1 MSSRLREYHLELAS
15 SNATRRFWA
24 EYYLDIPRPP
34 EQQELDL
41 MREVLHHRLISHLQ
55 QTELRGPVFCA
66 APLEDWNAGVVR
78 KQIVSALVSGTTVV
92 NSDIEIGGVCL
103 SIPAIRL
110 DKESGAFHV
119 QALAGHF
126 IAEPSSSKSF
136 ENSARVLGSALKEF
150 ADSEEWGLRWPWI
163 NVEVQPWAP
172 TADLSSK
179 SSGVTFD
186 KLGSGFLI
194 GSDVFR
200 EARSRLMAAVS
211 DPLEPP
217 GDGNVFLSMDAA
229 FLSDREPLCDRPFA
243 GNAAFR
249 DVPAPAVPRDDDNRG
264 WLLRELSNL
273 QAEGFCGDCLPPE
286 LMTERAVFLAAARVP
301 VSARRNFESPGIGL
315 LTARYLQNGR
325 AEERVFSFEEMARGR
340 DSFFDF
346 CKRIRGR
353 TIVLSPGTYAWNSD
367 LRDSL
372 ALISHGLLD
381 GVKEPCELLDC
392 YAHRAMA
399 GNAQSPEAFASAFR
413 IAVPPPSPAFATGEN
428 STALELLRS
437 KAGSEDAPS
446 LQSPV
451 GSYFSRA
458 LERCR
463 WETKVFM
470 RSWQEMERRAEVLL
484 RYEADLEKVVDGTAW
499 KLLASAKIDSAL
511 ELGGSSRSCINNRS
525 NALASGGLDLYP
537 NQGLA
542 QKEFAWR

>member
-1 MSSRLREYHLELAS
+1 
-15 SNATRRFWA
+15 
-24 EYYLDIPRPP
+24 
-34 EQQELDL
+34 
-41 MREVLHHRLISHLQ
+41 
-55 QTELRGPVFCA
+55 LRGPVFCA
-66 APLEDWNAGVVR
+66 APLADGNACVVR
-78 KQIVSALVSGTTVV
+78 KQIVSALLSGTTVV
-92 NSDIEIGGVCL
+92 NNDIEIGGVCL

-150 ADSEEWGLRWPWI
+150 ADSEEWGLRWPRI

-273 QAEGFCGDCLPPE
+273 QAEGFCGNCLPPE

-301 VSARRNFESPGIGL
+301 VSARKNFESPGIGL

-325 AEERVFSFEEMARGR
+325 EEERVFSFEEIARGR

-346 CKRIRGR
+346 CKRIRER

-372 ALISHGLLD
+372 AMVSHGLLD

-392 YAHRAMA
+392 YAHRALA
-399 GNAQSPEAFASAFR
+399 GDAQSPEAFAKAFR
-413 IAVPPPSPAFATGEN
+413 IAAPPPPPAFAMGEN
-428 STALELLRS
+428 STALGLLSS
-437 KAGSEDAPS
+437 KGSQDAASLPS
-446 LQSPV
+446 HA

-470 RSWQEMERRAEVLL
+470 RAWQEMERRAEVLL
-484 RYEADLEKVVDGTAW
+484 RYEADLGKVVDGTPW

-511 ELGGSSRSCINNRS
+511 ELGGCMNIRSHSLSSGALGVHPNQ
-525 NALASGGLDLYP
+525 ALA
-537 NQGLA
+537 Q
-542 QKEFAWR
+542 QEFAWL